1 MIDDRSRG
9 YDAAQQGL
17 GMPGDLS
24 LAGQDAYNRE
34 MERRNEASMTG
45 LMPKIGMPGPP
56 IDAGGIAF
64 LLALPLLAIWFV
76 AMDLVRGW
84 RWYRVVGLLLALL
97 FTGAVFAYS
106 VYLGVQLEMS
116 GQVDNAE
123 KDPTVALL
131 LDVGTAGLCG
141 MIFTLIPR
149 TIVIIAILGGLL
161 TAYNTWLAPLW

>member
-1 MIDDRSRG
+1 MDDRSRG
-9 YDAAQQGL
+9 YEAAQQGL

-34 MERRNEASMTG
+34 MARRNEASMAG

-56 IDAGGIAF
+56 IDVGGIAF
-64 LLALPLLAIWFV
+64 LLALPLLAIWFI

-84 RWYRVVGLLLALL
+84 RWYRVSGLLLALL
-97 FTGAVFAYS
+97 FTGAIFAYS
-106 VYLGVQLEMS
+106 VYIGVELEIS

-123 KDPTVALL
+123 NDPTLALL
-131 LDVGTAGLCG
+131 LNLGTAGLCPS
-141 MIFTLIPR
+141 ILTLIPR
-149 TIVIIAILGGLL
+149 TFVIIAILGGLL